1 MKSIEY
7 HQRYPHP
14 WRKSQYPLGAKAVRL
29 HQSLRKDPHASLL
42 LLIPPIERRQVQTRR
57 HNIHVV
63 ILWRF
68 LEDTVCD
75 YDGQVEQHAGNP
87 LRMLCET
94 LAPRHEGVENGC
106 WIGLVGRLECHGG
119 NDSRVCGAGCAERR
133 AVDAISRSISRHRD
147 QDHVQDASFV
157 SNSAEALL
165 FPVNIEPF
173 AQDQLMNNRV

>member
-1 MKSIEY
+1 MLTIPKDAQDDSKGRSSLTGQGQEAEKSGEDNEFCDGGV
-7 HQRYPHP
+7 H
-14 WRKSQYPLGAKAVRL
+14 
-29 HQSLRKDPHASLL
+29 
-42 LLIPPIERRQVQTRR
+42 
-57 HNIHVV
+57 
-63 ILWRF
+63 
-68 LEDTVCD
+68 EDTVCD

-94 LAPRHEGVENGC
+94 LAPRHEGVENSC

-165 FPVNIEPF
+165 FPVNREPF